1 MSHLNVSSDKK
12 WDQDASELT
21 VDDSGTRYLTLEFRP
36 QHATITDNISSDQHC
51 HMDAER
57 TAIDRVARRK
67 LIIASG
73 LCLFFMIGEATG
85 GAIAHSLAIMTDAAH
100 LLTDFASFL
109 ISLFAIYLASRP
121 ATKRMSFG
129 WYRAEVVGALI
140 SVLMIWLVTGI
151 LVYLAVMRVI
161 HENYEIDGK
170 VMLITSAVG
179 VAVNLI
185 MALTLHQHGH
195 THGGGE
201 HSHGG
206 SSHGHSHGVLSRLK
220 KFFGSKILDRARGS
234 GGGSTTNICEA
245 GEFRNGLKKSYT
257 EEKPKDDEGH
267 QHALRTMDE
276 AGVSGPG
283 DAVAD
288 DGDGNE
294 RSTESENINVR
305 AAFIHVIGDFLQS
318 IGVMVAAFVIFF
330 KPEYKIAD
338 PICTFIFSVLVL
350 LTTVSILKDAMNI
363 LMEGT
368 PKGINFA
375 EVRQAL
381 YDIPGVVEVHN
392 LRLWSLTTTKSA
404 VSVHLAVSD
413 LALTQDILNQ
423 ANKLLRRR
431 FFVQEVTIQMEQ
443 YVAAMADC
451 SKCQE
456 LNE

>member
-1 MSHLNVSSDKK
+1 MDYADLHTGYEQNEVKNTR
-12 WDQDASELT
+12 SE
-21 VDDSGTRYLTLEFRP
+21 RQIFRR
-36 QHATITDNISSDQHC
+36 TITDNISSDQHC

-67 LIIASG
+67 LIVASC

-109 ISLFAIYLASRP
+109 ISLFALYLASRP

-151 LVYLAVMRVI
+151 LVYLAVMRIV
-161 HENYEIDGK
+161 HEEYEINGK
-170 VMLITSAVG
+170 VMLITAAVG
-179 VAVNLI
+179 VGVNLI
-185 MALTLHQHGH
+185 MAFTLHQHGH
-195 THGGGE
+195 THGGSG
-201 HSHGG
+201 HSHST
-206 SSHGHSHGVLSRLK
+206 SSPGHSHGVLSKVK
-220 KFFGSKILDRARGS
+220 KFFSSKRLDRVRGS
-234 GGGSTTNICEA
+234 SSSTNICEA
-245 GEFRNGLKKSYT
+245 GEFRNGIKRSYT
-257 EEKPKDDEGH
+257 EERPRDEEVH
-267 QHALRTMDE
+267 QHTLKTMEE

-283 DAVAD
+283 DVFAGDA
-288 DGDGNE
+288 DGNE
-294 RSTESENINVR
+294 GPTERENINVR

-318 IGVMVAAFVIFF
+318 VGVMVAAFVIYF

-368 PKGINFA
+368 PKGIHFA

-404 VSVHLAVSD
+404 VSVHLAISD

-451 SKCQE
+451 LKCQE